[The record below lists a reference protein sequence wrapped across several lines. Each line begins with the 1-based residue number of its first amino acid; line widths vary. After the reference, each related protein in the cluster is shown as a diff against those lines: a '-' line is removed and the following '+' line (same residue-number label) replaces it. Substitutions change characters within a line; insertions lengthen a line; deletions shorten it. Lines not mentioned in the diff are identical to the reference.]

1 MFVTL
6 RNIYAPEM
14 SAGEIERLVAELK
27 ALAPQ
32 LPAVRD
38 AWIAPVSPVAV
49 INAGQIV
56 WRMTFATESQALLA
70 PASSLWR
77 ERIAPLLN
85 GTEILGLGYR
95 ITQSWMRRRGPGI
108 WRALLLRVMD
118 HAEPA
123 LVRRLAET
131 TLLLGKNVPEIRS
144 WALSPVTYS
153 EGAKAFSYVWEQ
165 EFDSVADL
173 TGPYMTSPTH
183 WGVVDAFFDA
193 DCPEYIVDPFL
204 VQVVGAIDQSIME
217 RVGAPS
223 PAAS

>member
-1 MFVTL
+1 MFVAL
-6 RNIYAPEM
+6 RILYAPEM

-27 ALAPQ
+27 ALALQ

-38 AWIAPVSPVAV
+38 AWVAPVSPVAV

-56 WRMTFATESQALLA
+56 WRMTFATESEALLA

-77 ERIAPLLN
+77 ERIAPLLKEAV
-85 GTEILGLGYR
+85 TVSIGYR
-95 ITQSWMRRRGPGI
+95 MTQSWMRRTGPGI

-131 TLLLGKNVPEIRS
+131 TLLLGSHTPEIRS
-144 WALSPVTYS
+144 WALSPVTHS
-153 EGAKAFSYVWEQ
+153 DGAKAFSYVWEQ

-193 DCPEYIVDPFL
+193 ECPEYIVDPHL
-204 VQVVGAIDQSIME
+204 IQVVGAIDQSIME
-217 RVGAPS
+217 TVGTQP
-223 PAAS
+223 PATF